1 MVDVATSSQGFP
13 DVRWGR
19 SDTAIARFG
28 HRMVSTRL
36 GSWIVRSI
44 VPLDRWVLTKTQG
57 RFTALGPFGAPLL
70 LLTATGARSGQPR
83 TTPLVYLLD
92 DDRILLAGS
101 NFGQAHHPAWS
112 ANLLAHPDAH
122 VTIAG
127 VRYPVVA
134 ELLDG
139 EDQQRTWKLFQDT
152 AQTYRTYATRTDR
165 GIRMFSLRR
174 ADGEEK

>member
-1 MVDVATSSQGFP
+1 MPGHPRDAGLLLGTKHRTSSHANVP
-13 DVRWGR
+13 PL
-19 SDTAIARFG
+19 A
-28 HRMVSTRL
+28 HVS
-36 GSWIVRSI
+36 
-44 VPLDRWVLTKTQG
+44 
-57 RFTALGPFGAPLL
+57 
-70 LLTATGARSGQPR
+70 
-83 TTPLVYLLD
+83 
-92 DDRILLAGS
+92 
-101 NFGQAHHPAWS
+101 GQAHHPAWS

-174 ADGEEK
+174 AEGEEK